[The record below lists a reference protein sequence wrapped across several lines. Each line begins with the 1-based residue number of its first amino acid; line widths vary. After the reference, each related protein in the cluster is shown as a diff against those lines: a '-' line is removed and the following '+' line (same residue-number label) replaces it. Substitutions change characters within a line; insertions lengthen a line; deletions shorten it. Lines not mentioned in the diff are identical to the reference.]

1 MSRQVVYH
9 EGDRIIIF
17 IFYCELQNSKFYV
30 VNHPHQ
36 MSTVVTTYGTKY
48 TVSEHMASGGRGAE
62 QRAAAAMS

>member
-1 MSRQVVYH
+1 M
-9 EGDRIIIF
+9 EEIEFI
-17 IFYCELQNSKFYV
+17 IFYCELQNSKYHV